1 MVEIKYNGV
10 IQKEAIQ
17 NSLKRLTNQI
27 YKLLP
32 VREESGDWES
42 PLITIL
48 VELAGM
54 TEILIDY
61 HNLLLPLLAK
71 LEGLLVLT
79 AEKDFSVY
87 RKTIFESLSILSRIL
102 QTI

>member
-1 MVEIKYNGV
+1 MISIKYNG
-10 IQKEAIQ
+10 IISEEAVRS
-17 NSLKRLTNQI
+17 SLKRLTNQI

-32 VREESGDWES
+32 IREEEGDWES
-42 PLITIL
+42 PLVTIL
-48 VELAGM
+48 IELAGM
-54 TEILIDY
+54 SEILIEY

-71 LEGLLVLT
+71 LEGLMTLT

-102 QTI
+102 QTV

>member
-1 MVEIKYNGV
+1 MINIKYNGT
-10 IQKEAIQ
+10 ISEEAVRS
-17 NSLKRLTNQI
+17 SLKRLTNQI

-32 VREESGDWES
+32 IREEKGDWES
-42 PLITIL
+42 SLVTIL
-48 VELAGM
+48 IELAGM